1 VLFGILLLWITGGS
15 SAMYGMGIIIDEPAQ
30 ILGSGGYE
38 PAQTHTE
45 HVRIF
50 YLLLGLGL
58 MAAGWII
65 GKYFESRK

>member
-1 VLFGILLLWITGGS
+1 
-15 SAMYGMGIIIDEPAQ
+15 MYGMGIIIDEPAQ